1 MHIDTVTIRPEQ
13 FPVRDAYPFSIPA
26 LTATREIR
34 IDAPVT
40 FFMGENGTGKS
51 TLLQAIA
58 RRCGMHIWGGAERA
72 RYRPSP
78 HEEALHHYIS
88 VRWTAGR
95 VPGSFFSADIFRNF
109 AQNLDE
115 WASMDPGVL
124 QYFGG
129 ASLLTQSHGESLMSF
144 FRSRYAVAGL
154 YLLDEP
160 ETALSPRRCIELL
173 TLLRDMGRKGH
184 AQFIVASHSPLLL
197 ACPGATIYSFDR
209 APVKRCAYEET
220 DYFRVY
226 REFLNNREAFT
237 AG

>member
-1 MHIDTVTIRPEQ
+1 
-13 FPVRDAYPFSIPA
+13 
-26 LTATREIR
+26 
-34 IDAPVT
+34 
-40 FFMGENGTGKS
+40 MGENGTGKS

-58 RRCGMHIWGGAERA
+58 KRCNMHIWSGAERA
-72 RYRPSP
+72 RYRYNL
-78 HEEALHHYIS
+78 HEEDLYKYIS
-88 VRWTAGR
+88 VRWTAGS

-124 QYFGG
+124 EYFGG

-144 FRSRYAVAGL
+144 FRSRYAIEGL

-173 TLLRDMGRKGH
+173 SIFRDMGRKGH
-184 AQFIVASHSPLLL
+184 AQFIVATHSPLLL
-197 ACPGATIYSFDR
+197 ACPGATIYSFDS
-209 APVKRCAYEET
+209 APVRRCAYEET

-226 REFLNNREAFT
+226 REFLNNRDPFT
-237 AG
+237 AV

>member
-13 FPVRDAYPFSIPA
+13 FPVPDAYPFSIPA
-26 LTATREIR
+26 LAGTHEIR
-34 IDAPVT
+34 MDAPVT

-58 RRCGMHIWGGAERA
+58 RRCHMHIWDGAERG
-72 RYRPSP
+72 RYRLNPY
-78 HEEALHHYIS
+78 EEDLHHYIS

-144 FRSRYAVAGL
+144 FRSRYAIAGL

-173 TLLRDMGRKGH
+173 RLLRDLGRKGH

-209 APVKRCAYEET
+209 APVERCAYEAT

-226 REFLNNREAFT
+226 REFLNNRAAYV